1 MDLRTISLSAW
12 TKLGIKTSSALALT
26 MIGVLAGLLW
36 AGVTLTKHTAQDTLK
51 ARAESSAS
59 TWVLHFS
66 EQLDGFDH
74 ILNGQTTTAA
84 EVQQLNQARRF
95 IDVFRFKLFN
105 KKGRLLV
112 ISDDIDSESIAYQ
125 NLQQHNIKAVGVLR
139 TGKPQSS
146 IVEGKQ
152 NPNRPDYYSESYMPI
167 FKAGEIVGVVEVY
180 VDVTAAYNTI
190 SSSFQFFG
198 LALSL
203 LILGAMSVP
212 SFFVYRFWR
221 RLRETNRHLVKARDL
236 AEAAETAKGQFLA
249 NMSHEIRTPMN
260 GIMGMA
266 ELLNESDLTPE
277 QHCFSST
284 ILNSAAALLEII
296 NDVLDF
302 SKIEAGKLNIQ
313 NEPFDLNSL
322 VQDVA
327 ALLTPV
333 ANAKGLEI
341 CVESKFSEPVW
352 IMGDAARLRQCLLN
366 ILGNAVKFTETGHIL
381 ISAVK
386 STNET
391 YEISVTDTGTG
402 IPKDKLDLIF
412 SSFEQVENN
421 DTRRFDGTGL
431 GLAITR
437 KLTELMGGSV
447 SVTSELAKGSS
458 FVIRLPFTPIV
469 APSEIRVPSPEPL
482 RGKHALI
489 VDDLEVNRR
498 ILKTRLAGWGITSRA
513 FESGKSALEFLLQS
527 APDAPAFDVAI
538 YDQCMP
544 EMSGED
550 LFKKVRDSEIFPIP
564 TIILSS
570 GDLLPVQ
577 KRLKQLGLKSAR
589 SKPVRSETLSS
600 ALVSAMS
607 LSSVTPAQNSRSTSK
622 KTGKS
627 KNTHES
633 ETLAGFRILIAEDNK
648 TNQLVLRKM
657 LEPYN
662 ADLTMCSDGEQA
674 VTTFMED
681 TPDLVLMDISMPRK
695 NGLDASREIRFFED
709 AQHLV
714 PTPIIALTANAMAED
729 RKRCLEAGMSEFLTK
744 PVKKKDLLACVVNYA
759 KFARDTVPT
768 LENSANKEM

>member
-1 MDLRTISLSAW
+1 MHLRTISQNTW
-12 TKLGIKTSSALALT
+12 TKIGLKTSPTLALT
-26 MIGVLAGLLW
+26 MIAVLAGLLW

-51 ARAESSAS
+51 TRAESSAS

-74 ILNGQTTTAA
+74 ILRGQTPTAA

-95 IDVFRFKLFN
+95 IDVFRFKLFD

-125 NLQQHNIKAVGVLR
+125 NLQQHNAKAAGVLR

-167 FKAGEIVGVVEVY
+167 LRGGEIVGVVEVY

-221 RLRETNRHLVKARDL
+221 SLRETNRHLVKARDL

-333 ANAKGLEI
+333 ADAKGLEI
-341 CVESKFSEPVW
+341 CVESRFSEPVW

-366 ILGNAVKFTETGHIL
+366 ISGNAVKFTETGHIL
-381 ISAVK
+381 ISAAK

-391 YEISVTDTGTG
+391 YEITVTDTGTG

-447 SVTSELAKGSS
+447 SVTSQMTKGSS
-458 FVIRLPFTPIV
+458 FVIKLPFTAAE
-469 APSEIRVPSPEPL
+469 APTQVSVPSPELL

-498 ILKTRLAGWGITSRA
+498 ILKTRLAGWGMTSKA
-513 FESGKSALEFLLQS
+513 FDSGKSALNFLQQS
-527 APDAPAFDVAI
+527 SPNAPAFDIAI

-544 EMSGED
+544 GMSGEE
-550 LFKKVRDSEIFPIP
+550 LFKTVREREIFPIP

-577 KRLKQLGLKSAR
+577 KRLKKLGLKSAI

-600 ALVSAMS
+600 TLISAMC
-607 LSSVTPAQNSRSTSK
+607 LSSIKPTHKARNASQKATGSSKSSYGPQRGSRCILS
-622 KTGKS
+622 
-627 KNTHES
+627 
-633 ETLAGFRILIAEDNK
+633 AGGRASAAIRDVFA
-648 TNQLVLRKM
+648 
-657 LEPYN
+657 
-662 ADLTMCSDGEQA
+662 
-674 VTTFMED
+674 
-681 TPDLVLMDISMPRK
+681 IS
-695 NGLDASREIRFFED
+695 
-709 AQHLV
+709 
-714 PTPIIALTANAMAED
+714 AMAG
-729 RKRCLEAGMSEFLTK
+729 CGNHPGGAGLS
-744 PVKKKDLLACVVNYA
+744 
-759 KFARDTVPT
+759 
-768 LENSANKEM
+768 